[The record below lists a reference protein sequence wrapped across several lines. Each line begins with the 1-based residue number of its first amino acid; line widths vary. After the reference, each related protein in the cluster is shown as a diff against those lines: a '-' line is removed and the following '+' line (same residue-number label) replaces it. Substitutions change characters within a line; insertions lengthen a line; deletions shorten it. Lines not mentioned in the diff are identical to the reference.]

1 VDRHIL
7 GRALMTRWNRNART
21 PLASGLFLFVGLAFG
36 IACSGT
42 PSGEI
47 EPQLR
52 SFPDPVLAPGPTSPG
67 EQARATELFAQAAD
81 ANDSGRYAQAVSLAQ
96 RIVDQYPSS
105 SVSGRALGLLA
116 RSAYS
121 GGEYVRADS
130 AGGRFA
136 DLLTPDDPRRGELRL
151 LQASALAALSEPA
164 ASLRRLLQIEPSAA
178 TNTVLRGL
186 DLAREVSAAI
196 EDPDEME
203 AILDETPIERPL
215 RPVALTRHAAILYEI
230 GEDEA
235 SLGVAVA
242 AIEAGARGADSLI
255 AQGIIDGNPLGLR
268 RRLLV
273 VHLGS
278 VLPLEGSPILRD
290 FARRVAEG
298 VEVAAA
304 TYLGSQAQVELDQR
318 DDEGDPA
325 STAELIRELEETGA
339 LGAVGF
345 LEEASLDSA
354 AMARTRSLPLISPTA
369 RTAPEEGVYS
379 LAGADPRAAMD
390 MARYAAFAGYAR
402 VAIVH
407 STAPAST
414 EEADVFEES
423 LSGLGVPLAGRFPY
437 PAGATFFGDQ
447 IRSAQN
453 ALRAEEI
460 LALGLTEEDTLDVS
474 LLDPVAVFI
483 PVPPEDVELLAPQ
496 VTFYGLDTLAIQV
509 LGTSGWTDPQALET
523 VDTRHTT
530 GVVATAPVGAGPGSE
545 GYRRFREAYESHFQR
560 SLVSPV
566 PALGYDAAL
575 LLLEAAREGPRT
587 PQQMRR
593 ALENVREVEGATGI
607 FSVEGGRVVR
617 RTEVVRIEH
626 GTLIPIG

>member
-1 VDRHIL
+1 
-7 GRALMTRWNRNART
+7 MTRWNRNART
-21 PLASGLFLFVGLAFG
+21 HFASGLFLFVGLAFG
-36 IACSGT
+36 MACSGT

-47 EPQLR
+47 DPRLQP
-52 SFPDPVLAPGPTSPG
+52 FPDPVLAEGQPSAGQ
-67 EQARATELFAQAAD
+67 QARATELFAQAAD
-81 ANDSGRYAQAVSLAQ
+81 ANDAGRFTQAASLAQ
-96 RIVDQYPSS
+96 RIVEEYPST
-105 SVSGRALGLLA
+105 SVSGRALGLMA
-116 RSAYS
+116 RAMLS
-121 GGEYVRADS
+121 GGDYAQADS

-136 DLLTPDDPRRGELRL
+136 DLLTAGDPRVAEFRL
-151 LQASALAALSEPA
+151 LQASARAALDEPA

-186 DLAREVSAAI
+186 ELAREVATAVD
-196 EDPDEME
+196 DPDEME
-203 AILDETPIERPL
+203 AIIGETPLDRPL
-215 RPVALTRHAAILYEI
+215 RPVVLARHAALLYEI
-230 GEDEA
+230 GDDEA
-235 SLGVAVA
+235 SRRVAMA

-255 AQGIIDGNPLGLR
+255 AQGLIDGDPVGVR
-268 RRLLV
+268 RRFQV

-278 VLPLEGSPILRD
+278 VLPLEGSPVLRD
-290 FARRVAEG
+290 FAQRVAEG

-304 TYLGSQAQVELDQR
+304 TYLGSEAHVELDQR
-318 DDEGDPA
+318 DDGGDPA
-325 STAELIRELEETGA
+325 STAQLIRELEESGA
-339 LGAVGF
+339 MGAVGF
-345 LEEASLDSA
+345 LQEASLDSA
-354 AMARTRSLPLISPTA
+354 AQGRTRSLPLVSPTA
-369 RTAPEEGVYS
+369 RTTPEEGVYS

-390 MARYAAFAGYAR
+390 MARYAALAGYAR

-407 STAPAST
+407 SMAPAST
-414 EEADVFEES
+414 EEADVFEET
-423 LSGLGVPLAGRFPY
+423 LLGLGVPLAGRFPY

-460 LALGLTEEDTLDVS
+460 LALGLTEEDTLDVA

-509 LGTSGWTDPQALET
+509 LGTSGWTDPQALES

-530 GVVATAPVGAGPGSE
+530 GVVATAPVSAGPGSE
-545 GYRRFREAYESHFQR
+545 GYRRFRDAYEGYFQR

-575 LLLEAAREGPRT
+575 LLLEAARERPRT

-593 ALENVREVEGATGI
+593 ALENVRDVEGATGI
-607 FSVEGGRVVR
+607 FSIQAGRVVR
-617 RTEVVRIEH
+617 RTELVRIEH